1 MSTVGVIVNPHA
13 GKDIRRLVSAASH
26 TSDAA
31 KIGILRRVIA
41 GAAEAGAERILVS
54 SDSHRLAD
62 RAATG
67 LDAPVEPVESPMTG
81 SHLDTVATAQSMWKR
96 QAGAVVV
103 LGGDGTC
110 RDVAT
115 GWPDVP
121 LIAISTGTNNVFPS
135 SVDGTSAGV
144 AAGLVASGAVTIAT
158 VSTPSKRVALHID
171 DPAAA
176 VAADECALVEAAL
189 IETSFVGAKAVSDPS
204 TIRWVLACVADPT
217 STGLASIAGRMHPVG
232 QRDDGG
238 VLIRLGAG
246 GRRVRV
252 PLTPGTFATLDV
264 ASVEPIEAASPVELP
279 GGGVL
284 AYDGERTAPVSRGA
298 TITASIDR
306 SGPRLID
313 VGATLRRAAADRLF
327 DPRPIDPGKDT
338 DGD

>member
-1 MSTVGVIVNPHA
+1 MSTVGIVVNPHA

-26 TSDAA
+26 TSDSV

-54 SDSHRLAD
+54 SDSHRLAA
-62 RAATG
+62 RAANG

-81 SHLDTVATAQSMWKR
+81 SHHDTVATAQSMWKD

-115 GWPDVP
+115 GWPDAP

-135 SVDGTSAGV
+135 TVDGTSAGV
-144 AAGLVASGAVTIAT
+144 AAGLVASGAVPVGT
-158 VSTPSKRVALHID
+158 VASASKRVSLHID
-171 DPAAA
+171 DPA
-176 VAADECALVEAAL
+176 VDSAADECSLVEAAL
-189 IETSFVGAKAVSDPS
+189 IDTSFVGARAVNDPS
-204 TIRWVLACVADPT
+204 TIRWVLACIADPA
-217 STGLASIAGRMHPVG
+217 STGLASIAGRIHPIDR
-232 QRDDGG
+232 RDAGG
-238 VLIRLGAG
+238 VLIRLGPG

-252 PLTPGTFATLDV
+252 PLTPGTFTTLDV
-264 ASVEPIEAASPVELP
+264 SSVEPVDLSSAVEFP

-284 AYDGERTAPVSRGA
+284 AYDGERTTPVSPDA

-313 VGATLRRAAADRLF
+313 VGATLRRAADDHLF
-327 DPRPIDPGKDT
+327 DPGKDPH
-338 DGD
+338 GD